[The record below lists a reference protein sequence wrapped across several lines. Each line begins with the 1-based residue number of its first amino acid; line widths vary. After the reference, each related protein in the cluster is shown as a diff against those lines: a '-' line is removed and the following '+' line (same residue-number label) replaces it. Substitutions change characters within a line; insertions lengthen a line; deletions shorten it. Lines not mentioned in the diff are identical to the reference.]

1 MKDKYPM
8 QPIMNGRF
16 ESNPIVD
23 WLCTEVSSM
32 NDIAHYCAE
41 NDIAYKYQEQL
52 AQLVGYSVGGYG
64 SLSYVSDESYE
75 RAENQMNIDNL
86 ATQTPEEKE
95 VLDSIIS
102 KITQDNSLASG
113 LSAAMRNVKNSIKGE
128 HGGVKTEHQEE
139 MSKLKSNPVIQLSI
153 DEIDKFSGNEW
164 NGEGLPPVGV
174 ECNFSGINKDYD
186 CKVEIYHIDEN
197 KVMFLGLADGYPEKS
212 TIRGFKNNLDL
223 MVFYQRD
230 GDCVFTPIES
240 KKDREDRERLEAAYD
255 LYLAFWSA
263 SKSSIILESFK
274 GFSGGG
280 NSDLKHF
287 LAIVDKTNYRKES
300 N

>member
-1 MKDKYPM
+1 MNDKYPM

-86 ATQTPEEKE
+86 ETQTPEEKE
-95 VLDSIIS
+95 ALDSI
-102 KITQDNSLASG
+102 NSDSPDFDANFERYSQKLEDSIADGS
-113 LSAAMRNVKNSIKGE
+113 LDRAVKEALDLID
-128 HGGVKTEHQEE
+128 TTPHQYE
-139 MSKLKSNPVIQLSI
+139 MSKFSNPKEVEWSDN
-153 DEIDKFSGNEW
+153 DE
-164 NGEGLPPVGV
+164 LPPLGCEVMTSYTDNGCDDWCDFHGPSKIIAYHGDYV
-174 ECNFSGINKDYD
+174 WVAHHGKFNRVHELSSIEFERVNK
-186 CKVEIYHIDEN
+186 E
-197 KVMFLGLADGYPEKS
+197 
-212 TIRGFKNNLDL
+212 
-223 MVFYQRD
+223 
-230 GDCVFTPIES
+230 TPQQ
-240 KKDREDRERLEAAYD
+240 REDRERLEAAYD
-255 LYLAFWSA
+255 LFSIFKKICGVMEFVDFDKWKDTQPIDSWLAV
-263 SKSSIILESFK
+263 
-274 GFSGGG
+274 
-280 NSDLKHF
+280 
-287 LAIVDKTNYRKES
+287 VDKTNYRKES